1 MKKLFFV
8 IILFTYITLAQSEFR
23 SNREIIQAGKYYNSE
38 IHYFPAGNSFNV
50 FYIYKISN
58 SQLFFEKVSD
68 QFKAGIAVNIEIKD
82 SAGQVI
88 ERGFD
93 NQNVTVKDFD
103 LSNSDEHFINGLIK
117 FNLPKGKYSFFP
129 IISDLI
135 SKRERRL
142 SPVKIDISDSDSI
155 LQPIVINPNL
165 NICSDGTEFYQI
177 INNSSAV
184 PFNQPTNSLV
194 IPVTRDGIR
203 KLKYSVFSAE
213 STIIKDKNI
222 DEIIFLNNTI
232 SICDKNAILSK
243 SSDKDS
249 IKYFVINNFSAG
261 LPEVPIRI
269 EIATDSL
276 NSNKQKF
283 NIDVIWIHKPK
294 SLIDSV
300 QAIKFLEIIEPRE
313 IVSELLTKKDYVNSL
328 NQYWKPKDPTPETNY
343 NELMN
348 EFYSRIDYCEV
359 TFKTISGNSGAKTD
373 RGKIYIRYGAPDS
386 VKRDSNIDDKVME
399 TWFYKQLKRTFIFI
413 DNDGT
418 GKFQLVGNQ

>member
-8 IILFTYITLAQSEFR
+8 IILFNYITLAQSEFR

-213 STIIKDKNI
+213 STIIK
-222 DEIIFLNNTI
+222 
-232 SICDKNAILSK
+232 
-243 SSDKDS
+243 
-249 IKYFVINNFSAG
+249 
-261 LPEVPIRI
+261 
-269 EIATDSL
+269 
-276 NSNKQKF
+276 
-283 NIDVIWIHKPK
+283 
-294 SLIDSV
+294 
-300 QAIKFLEIIEPRE
+300 
-313 IVSELLTKKDYVNSL
+313 
-328 NQYWKPKDPTPETNY
+328 
-343 NELMN
+343 
-348 EFYSRIDYCEV
+348 
-359 TFKTISGNSGAKTD
+359 
-373 RGKIYIRYGAPDS
+373 
-386 VKRDSNIDDKVME
+386 
-399 TWFYKQLKRTFIFI
+399 
-413 DNDGT
+413 
-418 GKFQLVGNQ
+418 

>member
-184 PFNQPTNSLV
+184 
-194 IPVTRDGIR
+194 
-203 KLKYSVFSAE
+203 
-213 STIIKDKNI
+213 
-222 DEIIFLNNTI
+222 
-232 SICDKNAILSK
+232 
-243 SSDKDS
+243 
-249 IKYFVINNFSAG
+249 
-261 LPEVPIRI
+261 
-269 EIATDSL
+269 
-276 NSNKQKF
+276 
-283 NIDVIWIHKPK
+283 
-294 SLIDSV
+294 
-300 QAIKFLEIIEPRE
+300 
-313 IVSELLTKKDYVNSL
+313 
-328 NQYWKPKDPTPETNY
+328 
-343 NELMN
+343 
-348 EFYSRIDYCEV
+348 
-359 TFKTISGNSGAKTD
+359 
-373 RGKIYIRYGAPDS
+373 
-386 VKRDSNIDDKVME
+386 
-399 TWFYKQLKRTFIFI
+399 
-413 DNDGT
+413 
-418 GKFQLVGNQ
+418 